1 MEDKKYLPKNKKLK
15 EFADIMRKQPTDEER
30 KLWYD
35 FLRYIT
41 PKFHR
46 QKVIGN
52 YIADFYSPKLKII
65 IEVDGYQHYEEL
77 NKIYDD
83 KRTEFFNSLGYEV
96 IRIDNYDVSHNID
109 NVAVYIIQICKEK
122 CDILNIDFK
131 YIEK

>member
-65 IEVDGYQHYEEL
+65 IEVDGYQHYQEL

-96 IRIDNYDVSHNID
+96 IRIDNYDVSYNID